1 MNGVATIA
9 WVVFP
14 YVSMAV
20 FVVGLLWRYRYDKFG
35 WTTRSSELYE
45 HALLRLGSP
54 MFHFGILFVAL
65 GHFMGLLIPKAWT
78 ESVGIGQDF
87 YHVIATYMGSL
98 AGLMTIVGLA
108 ILIYR
113 RRKTG
118 PVFLATTRTDKLMY
132 VLLGMPILLG
142 MWATVQN
149 QIVAGGHGYDYRET
163 ISPWLRS
170 LFTFQP
176 QPELMADVPFQFKL
190 HIVAAFLLF
199 LVWPF
204 TRLVHAFSAPV
215 QYSTRPLVVYRSR
228 GGATRGTRQPGRGW
242 EPVGTPQ
249 ERRRRKSPTSTEL

>member
-78 ESVGIGQDF
+78 EAVGIGQDF

-242 EPVGTPQ
+242 EPVGT
-249 ERRRRKSPTSTEL
+249 